1 MKRNSICKEKSL
13 VLYENWLRSFNT
25 SFRLAMNIGILG
37 LGNMGGTLG
46 RIWAQ
51 KGNEIYFGTRTPEK
65 ILELEQSVNMRAG
78 NYESAAV
85 FGDVIFIGTPW
96 SATESILKSLAP
108 MLAGKIIIDCTNA
121 LAPDLKSLVIPPNTS
136 AGELVQ
142 SWLPDSKVVKAYN
155 TIGAKVL
162 LNPNYNG
169 TVATGF
175 YCGND
180 HEAKKVVAEL
190 IAQSG
195 FEPID
200 CGDLTQA
207 RNLEAMTL
215 LFLNLAFRQGMGGQ
229 IAFKLLKR

>member
-1 MKRNSICKEKSL
+1 
-13 VLYENWLRSFNT
+13 
-25 SFRLAMNIGILG
+25 MNIGILG
-37 LGNMGGTLG
+37 AGNMGGTLG
-46 RIWAQ
+46 KVWAE
-51 KGNEIYFGTRTPEK
+51 KGNEVYFGTRTPEK
-65 ILELEQSVNMRAG
+65 ILEFSKSVNMRAG
-78 NYESAAV
+78 SYESAAV

-96 SATESILKSLAP
+96 SATESMLKSLAP

-121 LAPDLKSLVIPPNTS
+121 LAPDLMSLSIPSNTS

-162 LNPNYNG
+162 LNPNYDG
-169 TVATGF
+169 TMATGF

-180 HEAKKVVAEL
+180 SAAKKVVAEL

-200 CGDLTQA
+200 CGDLTQS

-215 LFLNLAFRQGMGGQ
+215 LFLNLAFKQGMGGQ

>member
-1 MKRNSICKEKSL
+1 
-13 VLYENWLRSFNT
+13 
-25 SFRLAMNIGILG
+25 MNIGILG

-51 KGNEIYFGTRTPEK
+51 KGNKIYFGTRTPEK